1 MIGYRMFSVLKSR
14 GVRTPWHLRVL
25 YLSTFLLRTAFG
37 ALLLLIASYVPYDN
51 DYEALLNV
59 AIIAVPYPL
68 AEMVTANYF
77 GLVSDRTGRKII
89 IVAGTSLAAVVVAL
103 YTLSNNVW
111 YLATMHGIHG
121 IGAAAT
127 VAPAIAMIAD
137 HAESCDRG
145 RQMGWF
151 DYSTFLGYII
161 GAVVGGFMIDF
172 TGPTAGFLIVAVL
185 LGASAAMLQLLVK
198 KEKPVVKAA
207 AMEGFQALK
216 KVFRIREIRLMF
228 PIWLIIATILGL
240 AITYLPRIMLSE
252 DVSGSTIGIMFGAA
266 GVALGLLQ
274 PFWGKVSDIVGR
286 VPVMAYGVFSIF
298 GIVVMVLG
306 FSEYAFEM
314 TDEGIEFKLIGMI
327 PLAILGLGAG
337 AFVPAALAMMADS
350 SDEECYGAT
359 MGLYSFAL
367 GFGAFIAESLGLGII
382 VLSGAAQ
389 EDEMAPVWLLYLAAV
404 LIGLA
409 VILMIWFFL
418 ANVVSKRLAARRK
431 VQR

>member
-1 MIGYRMFSVLKSR
+1 MKAYLMFSVLKSR
-14 GVRTPWHLRVL
+14 GTRTPWHLRIL

-37 ALLLLIASYVPYDN
+37 ALLLLIASYVPFETN
-51 DYEALLNV
+51 YEALLNV

-68 AEMVTANYF
+68 AEMLTANYF
-77 GLVSDRTGRKII
+77 GLLSDRVGRKVV
-89 IVAGTSLAAVVVAL
+89 IVAGTSLAAIIVAL

-137 HAESCDRG
+137 HADRCDRG

-151 DYSTFLGYII
+151 DYATFLGYII

-172 TGPTAGFLIVAVL
+172 AGPIAGFVIVAAL
-185 LGASAAMLQLLVK
+185 LGASATMLQLLVR

-207 AMEGFQALK
+207 NMEGFQALRT
-216 KVFRIREIRLMF
+216 VFKIREVRLMF
-228 PIWLIIATILGL
+228 PIWLIIATLLGL

-252 DVSGSTIGIMFGAA
+252 DMSGTTIGIMFGAA

-274 PFWGKVSDIVGR
+274 PFWGKVSDIIGR
-286 VPVMAYGVFSIF
+286 IPVMAYGVFSIF
-298 GIVVMVLG
+298 GIVVMVLF
-306 FSEYAFEM
+306 FSDYAFVM
-314 TDEGIEFKLIGMI
+314 TDDGVQFKLLGMI
-327 PLAILGLGAG
+327 PLGILGLGAG

-350 SDEECYGAT
+350 SNEECYGAT

-367 GFGAFIAESLGLGII
+367 GFGAFIAEGLGLTII
-382 VLSGAAQ
+382 VASG
-389 EDEMAPVWLLYLAAV
+389 DDSAPVWLLYLAAA
-404 LIGLA
+404 LIFLA
-409 VILMIWFFL
+409 VIMMMRFFL
-418 ANVVSKRLAARRK
+418 VSVIAKKLAARRNVSK
-431 VQR
+431 

>member
-1 MIGYRMFSVLKSR
+1 MFSALKSR
-14 GVRTPWHLRVL
+14 GIHTPWHLRVL

-37 ALLLLIASYVPYDN
+37 ALLLLIASYVPYET

-68 AEMVTANYF
+68 AEMLTANYF
-77 GLVSDRTGRKII
+77 GLLSDRTGRKVI
-89 IVAGTSLAAVVVAL
+89 IVAGTSVAAVVVTL

-111 YLATMHGIHG
+111 YLAAMHGIHG

-137 HAESCDRG
+137 HADKCDRG

-172 TGPTAGFLIVAVL
+172 TGPIAGFVMVAVL
-185 LGASAAMLQLLVK
+185 LGSSAVMLQLLVR
-198 KEKPVVKAA
+198 KEKPVVKASN
-207 AMEGFQALK
+207 MEGFQALK
-216 KVFRIREIRLMF
+216 KVFKIKEIRLMF
-228 PIWLIIATILGL
+228 PIWLIIATLLGL

-252 DVSGSTIGIMFGAA
+252 DMSGTTIGIMFGAA

-286 VPVMAYGVFSIF
+286 IPVMAYGVFSIF
-298 GIVVMVLG
+298 GIVLMVLF
-306 FSEYAFEM
+306 FSDYAFVM
-314 TDEGIEFKLIGMI
+314 TDDGIEFKLLGMI
-327 PLAILGLGAG
+327 PLGILGLGAG

-367 GFGAFIAESLGLGII
+367 GFGAFIAEALGLGII
-382 VLSGAAQ
+382 LASG
-389 EDEMAPVWLLYLAAV
+389 DDRAPVWLLYLAAA
-404 LIGLA
+404 LIFLA
-409 VILMIWFFL
+409 VIMMIRFFL
-418 ANVVSKRLAARRK
+418 VSVIAKKLASRRNVSK
-431 VQR
+431 

>member
-1 MIGYRMFSVLKSR
+1 MKTKGA
-14 GVRTPWHLRVL
+14 RTPWHLRVL

-37 ALLLLIASYVPYDN
+37 ALLLLIASYVPYDT

-68 AEMVTANYF
+68 AEMLTANYF
-77 GLVSDRTGRKII
+77 GLLSDRIGRKVV

-103 YTLSNNVW
+103 YTLSDNVW

-137 HAESCDRG
+137 HADSCDRG

-151 DYSTFLGYII
+151 DYATFLGYIV
-161 GAVVGGFMIDF
+161 GAVVGGFMIDL
-172 TGPTAGFLIVAVL
+172 TGPVAGFVLVAVL
-185 LGASAAMLQLLVK
+185 LGASATMLQLLVK

-207 AMEGFQALK
+207 NMEGFQALR
-216 KVFRIREIRLMF
+216 KVFKVREIRLMF

-252 DVSGSTIGIMFGAA
+252 DISGSTIGLMFGAA
-266 GVALGLLQ
+266 GIALGLLQ

-298 GIVVMVLG
+298 GIVVMVLF
-306 FSEYAFEM
+306 FSDYAFVM
-314 TDEGIEFKLIGMI
+314 TDEGVEFKLLGMI
-327 PLAILGLGAG
+327 PLGILGLGAG

-350 SDEECYGAT
+350 SDKDCYGAT

-367 GFGAFIAESLGLGII
+367 GFGAFIAEGLGLLII
-382 VLSGAAQ
+382 VLSGATDE
-389 EDEMAPVWLLYLAAV
+389 EDLAPVWLLYLAAG
-404 LIGLA
+404 LIFLA
-409 VILMIWFFL
+409 VILMVWFFL
-418 ANVVSKRLAARRK
+418 ANIIAKRLSARRN
-431 VQR
+431 V

>member
-1 MIGYRMFSVLKSR
+1 MRTKGA
-14 GVRTPWHLRVL
+14 RTPWHLRVL

-37 ALLLLIASYVPYDN
+37 ALLLLIASYVPYDT

-68 AEMVTANYF
+68 AEMLTANYF
-77 GLVSDRTGRKII
+77 GLLSDRTGRKVV
-89 IVAGTSLAAVVVAL
+89 IVAGTSLAAAVVAL
-103 YTLSNNVW
+103 YTLSDNVW

-137 HAESCDRG
+137 HADSCDRG

-151 DYSTFLGYII
+151 DYATFLGYIV
-161 GAVVGGFMIDF
+161 GAVVGGFMIDL
-172 TGPTAGFLIVAVL
+172 TGPVAGFILVAVL
-185 LGASAAMLQLLVK
+185 LGASATMLQLLVR

-207 AMEGFQALK
+207 NMEGFQALR
-216 KVFRIREIRLMF
+216 KVFKVREIRLMF

-252 DVSGSTIGIMFGAA
+252 DISGSTIGLMFGAA
-266 GVALGLLQ
+266 GIALGLLQ

-298 GIVVMVLG
+298 GIVVMVLF
-306 FSEYAFEM
+306 FSDYAFVM
-314 TDEGIEFKLIGMI
+314 TDEGVEFKLIGMI
-327 PLAILGLGAG
+327 PLGILGLGAG

-350 SDEECYGAT
+350 SDKDCYGAT

-367 GFGAFIAESLGLGII
+367 GFGAFIAEGLGLLII
-382 VLSGAAQ
+382 MLSGATEE
-389 EDEMAPVWLLYLAAV
+389 EDLAPVWLLYLAAA
-404 LIGLA
+404 LIFLA
-409 VILMIWFFL
+409 VILMVWFFL
-418 ANVVSKRLAARRK
+418 ANIIAKRLSARRN
-431 VQR
+431 V